1 MEISYKSGAPAALW
15 RPALLSVYLFFG
27 EEDRLKEEAV
37 EALIKRVVEPDF
49 QDFDLERLDAET
61 TSATAIM
68 AAAGQAPFGSE
79 RRLVIVKGME
89 QWRDRNKQSEAERLA
104 EGIGRLPETTC
115 LALIAGAQEEESK
128 RKTAVTVK
136 LDNAVKKA
144 GAVVACRALKGEGLL
159 DWIAERARRE
169 GKVIETTAAEALVE
183 AVGGEMLP
191 LEQEIGKLVCYVGE
205 RETITARDVGTV
217 VAASPE
223 DVMFAT
229 VDAIVRRQTDRALTL
244 LGELHR
250 YDPKPQAVAG
260 KLLALLAR
268 QYRMLWQAK
277 FLAEKRINPRD
288 VRALPPDLAAE
299 LPAESN
305 IAQLAFKAG
314 DLFTQARGYSW
325 SDLTWALE
333 RLLLCDLANKGG
345 ATDETDIFGT
355 EPIHNLQLLV
365 LELTG
370 ATRAKQHAA

>member
-191 LEQEIGKLVCYVGE
+191 L
-205 RETITARDVGTV
+205 
-217 VAASPE
+217 
-223 DVMFAT
+223 
-229 VDAIVRRQTDRALTL
+229 
-244 LGELHR
+244 
-250 YDPKPQAVAG
+250 
-260 KLLALLAR
+260 
-268 QYRMLWQAK
+268 
-277 FLAEKRINPRD
+277 
-288 VRALPPDLAAE
+288 
-299 LPAESN
+299 
-305 IAQLAFKAG
+305 
-314 DLFTQARGYSW
+314 
-325 SDLTWALE
+325 
-333 RLLLCDLANKGG
+333 
-345 ATDETDIFGT
+345 
-355 EPIHNLQLLV
+355 
-365 LELTG
+365 
-370 ATRAKQHAA
+370 

>member
-37 EALIKRVVEPDF
+37 EALIKRVVGPDF

-104 EGIGRLPETTC
+104 EGMGRLPETTC
-115 LALIAGAQEEESK
+115 LALIAGAREEESK
-128 RKTAVTVK
+128 LET
-136 LDNAVKKA
+136 AVKKA

-244 LGELHR
+244 LGELH
-250 YDPKPQAVAG
+250 
-260 KLLALLAR
+260 
-268 QYRMLWQAK
+268 
-277 FLAEKRINPRD
+277 
-288 VRALPPDLAAE
+288 
-299 LPAESN
+299 
-305 IAQLAFKAG
+305 
-314 DLFTQARGYSW
+314 
-325 SDLTWALE
+325 
-333 RLLLCDLANKGG
+333 
-345 ATDETDIFGT
+345 
-355 EPIHNLQLLV
+355 
-365 LELTG
+365 
-370 ATRAKQHAA
+370 